1 MSSIPLKFCNRS
13 CWVILHIFW
22 LRSWLCCPRPGLLQ
36 GCCEY
41 TATHSRN
48 ICDSPPPV
56 SRSALCVPGP
66 AFSPDLDQGRRDGS
80 TAELCSGQASS
91 STENICL
98 TVGPQNM
105 DPLME
110 VRPREQ
116 CFWCGESYSRN
127 CCASLNL
134 KTLYQHL
141 SWSLL
146 KFKELKSV
154 NKLAYQACFSV
165 VNPGLVYRQHM
176 NN

>member
-1 MSSIPLKFCNRS
+1 M
-13 CWVILHIFW
+13 IL
-22 LRSWLCCPRPGLLQ
+22 LPRL
-36 GCCEY
+36 
-41 TATHSRN
+41 T
-48 ICDSPPPV
+48 
-56 SRSALCVPGP
+56 
-66 AFSPDLDQGRRDGS
+66 FSPLRAWAGFLSWFRLCSARRDGS

-116 CFWCGESYSRN
+116 RFWCVESYSRN
-127 CCASLNL
+127 CCDSLNL

-141 SWSLL
+141 SLSSL

-165 VNPGLVYRQHM
+165 VNPGLVGSTDNIWITSLSGCFAHCVYVWGYFWRSELCM
-176 NN
+176 ETRPLWRSSSGWGSNM